1 MAMAITAAACGAGAG
16 AGAARPLGIHP
27 GPFLIIRVDVSLC
40 AVFPSRRDVG
50 SYLA

>member
-1 MAMAITAAACGAGAG
+1 MAMAITAAACGAGA
-16 AGAARPLGIHP
+16 ARPLGFHH

-50 SYLA
+50 SYLAS

>member
-1 MAMAITAAACGAGAG
+1 MAMATTAAACGAGA
-16 AGAARPLGIHP
+16 ARPLGFPP
-27 GPFLIIRVDVSLC
+27 GPFLILC